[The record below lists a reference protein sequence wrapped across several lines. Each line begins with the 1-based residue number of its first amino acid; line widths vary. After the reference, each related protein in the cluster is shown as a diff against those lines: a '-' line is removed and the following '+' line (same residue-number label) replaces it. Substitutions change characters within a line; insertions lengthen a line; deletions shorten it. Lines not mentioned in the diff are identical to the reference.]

1 MRENIFEFFDKI
13 ILSFAIRRSLKQ
25 KVQYITTSEKLI
37 QLLETDYS
45 QAFEK
50 AKEDFIIYRGTI
62 DYGKENLAVIAEPS
76 ERINETHYDIYV
88 RLFSGILK
96 SWKNFPR
103 RTHATFGS
111 FDKKVSSEYGKKL
124 YVVLPKNDEKIAL
137 SNYTDVWDSFQKV
150 GEIFN
155 DNSITLLDLDTYL
168 AQLFSNL
175 LNMSL
180 NEVESFFK
188 NESDEKILQFFDTIN
203 DKLKELY
210 EKYKNGITIKQLVNN
225 SDKNFDIPRKFI
237 YNFFEFYKLTR
248 NFDFLAFLDSYKL
261 LNSQSFYTFPINSAV
276 KNINHDSEVWFEG
289 PALYILEKD
298 FIKLLKN
305 KNKFIQN
312 FLNDKEPKKEKII
325 EKEQKKEKTKIIEK
339 EQNKIPNNYK
349 ESVFTNISE
358 KFFDIINKVLYGQD
372 SKTFKDFDA
381 FCRQNLNARALNL
394 SLKDL
399 DTIKVEEL
407 SQKVKK
413 IIKSLKNIDLNDE
426 MSKYIAKYL
435 KNSNKYGFNLT
446 KMIES
451 KAEF

>member
-1 MRENIFEFFDKI
+1 MRENVFEFFDKI

-25 KVQYITTSEKLI
+25 KTQCITTGEKLL

-124 YVVLPKNDEKIAL
+124 YVVLPKNDAKIAL
-137 SNYTDVWDSFQKV
+137 GNYSDVWDSFQEV

-210 EKYKNGITIKQLVNN
+210 EKYKNGITIKQLINN

-237 YNFFEFYKLTR
+237 YNFFEFYKLKG

-298 FIKLLKN
+298 FINLLKN

-312 FLNDKEPKKEKII
+312 FLNDKKPKKEKI
-325 EKEQKKEKTKIIEK
+325 KTIEK
-339 EQNKIPNNYK
+339 EQNKISNNYK

-358 KFFDIINKVLYGQD
+358 KFFDIINKVLYDQD
-372 SKTFKDFDA
+372 SKTFKDFDS
-381 FCRQNLNARALNL
+381 FCRQNLNASALNL
-394 SLKDL
+394 SLKGL

-413 IIKSLKNIDLNDE
+413 ILKSLKNIDLNDE

-435 KNSNKYGFNLT
+435 KNSNRYGFNLT